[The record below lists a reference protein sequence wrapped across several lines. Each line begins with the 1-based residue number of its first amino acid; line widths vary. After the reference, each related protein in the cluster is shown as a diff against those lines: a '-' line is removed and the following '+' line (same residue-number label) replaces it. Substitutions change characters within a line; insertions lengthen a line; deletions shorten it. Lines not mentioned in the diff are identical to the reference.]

1 MRPYLHHQRN
11 VRSKRGD
18 CSCEDLRLQTS
29 GLHSG
34 PRPELYVVLL
44 ASTLHP
50 LISKTHSVKYI
61 ALLAMTKIVPSH
73 PYLIAEYQDMILQ
86 SVSDQDISIRMR
98 ALDLV
103 SAMVCDL
110 RHLPNV
116 PGLIQVYQVNQ
127 SNLQSIVQQLL
138 THLVPESSADMRS
151 AIQSLQQSTTGSAA
165 ATDITSPAKSP
176 AYRLTLA
183 QRILDMCSHNTY
195 EHVTNFEWY
204 ISVLVDLAHVSN
216 VPIGPQLR
224 DQLVDVTSRVRA
236 ARRYAVR
243 VMHTLLT
250 DDALLRNAHD
260 PKSCSEVL
268 FAAAWIC
275 GEYCQ
280 ELQEPQ
286 KVIPFLLQKEVSNLS
301 PDVIAVYIQATT
313 KIFGSW
319 SSELAQRWDDDHL
332 PEVRRVVEII
342 LLRMREFA
350 KSAHVEVQERVSVP
364 PQWIDHGTHGLSPR
378 LRMPSN
384 SSPSSQPTLTVST
397 LPAPHH
403 IPTRL
408 PPREASTPTPSPS
421 PRAFSSFSLSFPV
434 TNSTPSPQR
443 HNPWYPYPRG
453 WTWTSGSYPHL
464 RNLPWTAR
472 NLGKGRRR
480 RARKGRRNR

>member
-1 MRPYLHHQRN
+1 M
-11 VRSKRGD
+11 
-18 CSCEDLRLQTS
+18 
-29 GLHSG
+29 
-34 PRPELYVVLL
+34 
-44 ASTLHP
+44 
-50 LISKTHSVKYI
+50 KYI

-103 SAMVCDL
+103 SAMV
-110 RHLPNV
+110 HVIVAQFTVQTNTEA
-116 PGLIQVYQVNQ
+116 QVNQ
-127 SNLQSIVQQLL
+127 SNVQSIVQQLL

-151 AIQSLQQSTTGSAA
+151 AAQSLQQSATGPAAA
-165 ATDITSPAKSP
+165 ATDLTSPAKSP

-216 VPIGPQLR
+216 VPVGPQLR

-250 DDALLRNAHD
+250 DDDLLRNAHD

-286 KVIPFLLQKEVSNLS
+286 KVIPFLLQQEVSNLS
-301 PDVIAVYIQATT
+301 PDVIAVYIQATI
-313 KIFGSW
+313 KIFGYW

-342 LLRMREFA
+342 LLRMRDFA
-350 KSAHVEVQERVSVP
+350 KSAHVEVQERVSVF
-364 PQWIDHGTHGLSPR
+364 
-378 LRMPSN
+378 
-384 SSPSSQPTLTVST
+384 
-397 LPAPHH
+397 PHAGDY
-403 IPTRL
+403 TANGGFSLGCER
-408 PPREASTPTPSPS
+408 
-421 PRAFSSFSLSFPV
+421 PRAIYLHRCRP
-434 TNSTPSPQR
+434 
-443 HNPWYPYPRG
+443 
-453 WTWTSGSYPHL
+453 
-464 RNLPWTAR
+464 
-472 NLGKGRRR
+472 
-480 RARKGRRNR
+480 